1 MKKIIII
8 TQIAIVLLSL
18 NGCGTINIRNHSYG
32 NLKEMDKAN
41 ISILV
46 YDNNIDIKK
55 VNGKR
60 VNWDMTTGD
69 KIIKIPEGE
78 YKFIIN
84 YRQLVS
90 VDWQRNTYALVRNAE
105 IGPVKLEGG
114 KKYRINYFRMGDKI
128 SFAVFPS
135 F

>member
-8 TQIAIVLLSL
+8 QIAIALLML

-32 NLKEMDKAN
+32 NLKGMDEGN
-41 ISILV
+41 IAILV
-46 YDNNIDIKK
+46 YDNNIDVKK

-69 KIIKIPEGE
+69 KIIKLPEGE

-84 YRQLVS
+84 YNQLIS
-90 VDWQRNTYALVRNAE
+90 VEWQRNTYANARNVE
-105 IGPVKLEGG
+105 IGPVNFEGG
-114 KKYRINYFRMGDKI
+114 KKYRINYLRMGDKI
-128 SFAVFPS
+128 SFGVFPS